1 VPLRYWALW
10 WAILVIAD
18 IVFYVIL
25 TPFWIGLRVA
35 AWLAEQRA
43 QRKR

>member
-10 WAILVIAD
+10 WTILVAAD
-18 IVFYVIL
+18 ILFYVIL

-43 QRKR
+43 RRRS